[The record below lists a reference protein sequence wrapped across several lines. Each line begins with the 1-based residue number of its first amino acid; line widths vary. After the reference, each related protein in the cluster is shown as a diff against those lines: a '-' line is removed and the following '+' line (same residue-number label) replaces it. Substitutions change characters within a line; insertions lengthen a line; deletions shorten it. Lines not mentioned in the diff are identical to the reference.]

1 MPQSPIHSTKTG
13 NYGNHIW
20 GVEYEDNVWKDHSF
34 NEDAPCAVCESTG
47 STSVLMIPGRDEC
60 FPGWNKQY
68 DGYIAT
74 GHSGHDSAKE
84 YVCVDS
90 DADFVYGGHRDTD
103 GALFY
108 SVSYTCG
115 ALLCPPYID
124 GKIANCVVC
133 TK

>member
-1 MPQSPIHSTKTG
+1 MCGKITHIMKT
-13 NYGNHIW
+13 
-20 GVEYEDNVWKDHSF
+20 
-34 NEDAPCAVCESTG
+34 PCAVCESTG
-47 STSVLMIPGRDEC
+47 STSVLMIPGRDVC

-74 GHSGHDSAKE
+74 GYSGHDSAKE

-90 DADFVYGGHRDTD
+90 DADFVYGGHRDTN

-115 ALLCPPYID
+115 SLLCPPYID